1 MSAPAPQIS
10 EPGFADSARL
20 ASGEAWE
27 TACGHP
33 FTVALGDATLP
44 REAMAAYLVQDY
56 AFIGTLVSMVGF
68 AVGKAADMT
77 GMARLSAFLA
87 AVTSEE
93 NTYFQR
99 SFEAL
104 AVPETEREAPELHPV
119 TRQFVAVMD
128 EVGRQ
133 GSYGEILATLL
144 PAEWIYLT
152 WAEAQAAKA
161 PEPFYFGEW
170 VALHANPD
178 FRAFVM
184 WLKAET
190 DRIAGAADAQER
202 QAMAARFAAMVRLEV
217 EFFDVFCA
225 R

>member
-1 MSAPAPQIS
+1 MSAPAPRVSDQ
-10 EPGFADSARL
+10 GFADSAKL
-20 ASGEAWE
+20 AAGPLWE
-27 TACGHP
+27 NACSHP
-33 FTVALGDATLP
+33 FTVALGDSTLP

-56 AFIGTLVSMVGF
+56 DFIGTLVSMVGF
-68 AVGKAADMT
+68 AVGKAPDMT

-104 AVPETEREAPELHPV
+104 AVPEGEREHPQLHPV
-119 TRQFVAVMD
+119 TRQFIAVMD
-128 EVGRQ
+128 EVGRE

-144 PAEWIYLT
+144 PAEWIYLS

-190 DRIAGAADAQER
+190 DRIAVSADDQER
-202 QAMAARFAAMVRLEV
+202 QAMAARFATMVQLEV
-217 EFFDVFCA
+217 DFFDVFCA

>member
-1 MSAPAPQIS
+1 MGAAMPEHAGASFS
-10 EPGFADSARL
+10 EAARM
-20 ASGEAWE
+20 AAGPAWE
-27 TACGHP
+27 DACSHP

-56 AFIGTLVSMVGF
+56 AFIETLVSMIGF
-68 AVGKAADMT
+68 AVGKAP
-77 GMARLSAFLA
+77 GMPAKAELSAFLA
-87 AVTSEE
+87 AVTSDE

-104 AVPETEREAPELHPV
+104 GVAPADYETPELHKV
-119 TRQFVAVMD
+119 TQQFIAAMD
-128 EVGRQ
+128 LAGRE

-144 PAEWIYLT
+144 PAEWIYLS
-152 WAEAQAAKA
+152 WAEAQAEKA

-170 VALHANPD
+170 VSLHANPA

-184 WLKAET
+184 WLKAEC
-190 DRIAGAADAQER
+190 DRTAAAAEERERRLMAQ
-202 QAMAARFAAMVRLEV
+202 RFSAMVRLEV
-217 EFFDVFCA
+217 DFFDIFYA